1 MRLASS
7 AKSARRVAAL
17 GTALLLALGSCAT
30 RPPSTMEAIARAIQG
45 YGEEELWVCGQAA
58 VQAQEYLRAAMC
70 FSLLADRHPESPRW
84 RAATLGAGEAWER
97 LQDWQRALERYLSAF
112 DPEAEDVLDL
122 TWKISTA
129 YYELDLYREAIDLL
143 EPLADREDLSLTDR
157 IRARTWAAVC
167 RLELGDW
174 ETAEKEFRRALLV
187 YERHK
192 NDERI
197 DPYFPAQAQFF
208 LGEIYRRHFEDVRID
223 QTDDVPRLSDTIE
236 TKSRFLLSAQG
247 HYVRA
252 IRFGHPHWATAA
264 GQRIGQLYERFYDEM
279 IQAPLPSGLTPE
291 QAELYR
297 LEVRRKIRILLKKA
311 IAAYER
317 TLTVAERIGLTSAFV
332 EKTRESL
339 RRIERLLLEDLA
351 DDPVGDRSTDDVDEG
366 GEAVRD
372 SRATADGGEE

>member
-1 MRLASS
+1 MALSPTSLRRIS
-7 AKSARRVAAL
+7 AIATV
-17 GTALLLALGSCAT
+17 LLLLLGGCAA

-45 YGEEELWVCGQAA
+45 YGEEELWLCGKAA
-58 VQAQEYLRAAMC
+58 VQAEEYLRAALC
-70 FSLLADRHPESPRW
+70 FSLLADRHPQSPRW

-97 LQDWQRALERYLSAF
+97 LGEWQRALERYLAAF
-112 DPEAEDVLDL
+112 DPDAEDALDL
-122 TWKISTA
+122 TWKIASA
-129 YYELDLYREAIDLL
+129 YYELDLYQEALDLL
-143 EPLADREDLSLTDR
+143 EPLVDRQDLSLTDR

-167 RLELGDW
+167 KLELGDW
-174 ETAEKEFRRALLV
+174 ETAEMEFRRTLLF

-192 NDERI
+192 SEERV

-252 IRFGHPHWATAA
+252 IRYGHPHWATAA

-279 IQAPLPSGLTPE
+279 IQAPIPSSLTPE

-317 TLTVAERIGLTSAFV
+317 TLTVAERIGLSSAFV
-332 EKTRESL
+332 EKTRASL
-339 RRIERLLLEDLA
+339 RRIENLLLQDIA
-351 DDPVGDRSTDDVDEG
+351 DDPMGDQPLEDEASEPAPDTRASVEG
-366 GEAVRD
+366 GQD
-372 SRATADGGEE
+372 

>member
-1 MRLASS
+1 MALSPTSLRRIS
-7 AKSARRVAAL
+7 AIATV
-17 GTALLLALGSCAT
+17 LLLLLGGCAA

-45 YGEEELWVCGQAA
+45 YGEEELWLCGKAA
-58 VQAQEYLRAAMC
+58 VQAEEYLRAAMC
-70 FSLLADRHPESPRW
+70 FSLLADRHPQSPRW

-97 LQDWQRALERYLSAF
+97 LGEWQRALERYLAAF
-112 DPEAEDVLDL
+112 DPDAEDALDL
-122 TWKISTA
+122 TWKIASA
-129 YYELDLYREAIDLL
+129 YYELDLYQEALDLL
-143 EPLADREDLSLTDR
+143 EPLVDRRDLSLTDR

-167 RLELGDW
+167 KLELGDW
-174 ETAEKEFRRALLV
+174 ETAEMEFRRTLLF

-192 NDERI
+192 SEERV

-252 IRFGHPHWATAA
+252 IRYGHPHWATAA

-279 IQAPLPSGLTPE
+279 IQAPIPSSLTPE

-317 TLTVAERIGLTSAFV
+317 TLTVAERIGLSSAFV
-332 EKTRESL
+332 EKTRASL
-339 RRIERLLLEDLA
+339 RRIENLLLQDIA
-351 DDPVGDRSTDDVDEG
+351 DDPMGDQPLEDEASEPAPDTRASVEG
-366 GEAVRD
+366 GQD
-372 SRATADGGEE
+372 